1 MNNKRQDLL
10 NMLCDLSDLSA
21 LVTGSENIENFLQR
35 TVLLVSGHLG
45 TPVCSIYLYDEAADE
60 LVLKATVGLNPEAV
74 GRVRMGSGQGLVGT
88 VMAAS
93 QPVCEGHA
101 SKNPHFRYFPETD
114 ELKYESFLAVPIKRG
129 VVKIGVLVVQHTE
142 PDFFETTDV
151 TALKATGAQLAAVL
165 ENARLLMDLQRMCS
179 IPDHP
184 ACNLGFIKGQRA
196 SDGFAL
202 GRATVWGK
210 SHARLLAGPQMDE
223 RGSMADFRRAIR
235 QTGEQLD
242 VLQRRC
248 AEQLPESASLI
259 FAAHFMMLKDPKFI
273 DRMAEQIEN
282 GVPATRAVRE
292 VARHY
297 VSLFAD
303 SPHPYIREKVSDIED
318 LAGRLLSN
326 LTPSAP
332 ESNTASGGRVVVAG
346 ELYPSELL
354 KLSAEAVAGI
364 VLANGGVTSHVSI
377 IARSL
382 KIPMVVV
389 QCPDLMHL
397 AEGTP
402 ILIDGEVG
410 NVYVNPTADITQRF
424 ETRNQARLEVTAQ
437 KAPVQ
442 AGLARTMD
450 GTLVHLLA
458 NINLLGELPLARE
471 MGAAGIGLYRTEF
484 PFLIRPSFPS
494 ETEQYLVYRQVV
506 DAMVEKPVVFR
517 TLDIGGEKTLAYTDT
532 PTETN
537 PELGLR
543 SIRFSLAY
551 QDIFEQQIRA
561 ILRAAAGCKALGI
574 MFPLISSLDDF
585 LRARQV
591 VHDCLDRLKTD
602 GLEHHDQPS
611 IGMMVELP
619 SVVGTMHEFA
629 AEADFFAIG
638 TNDFVQYMLGVD
650 RSNKHVAEYYR
661 PEHPAVLRALEKV
674 VRIATEHEKPISICG
689 EMGHDAAMI
698 PFLIGMGIRRLSIDP
713 QFMPSLHRQIAG
725 LRVDTCRDHAREL
738 LSVGSIAAVRKILQR
753 QPALAA

>member
-1 MNNKRQDLL
+1 MNSKRQDLL

-21 LVTGSENIENFLQR
+21 LVTGSDNIENFLQR
-35 TVLLVSGHLG
+35 TVLLVSEHLG
-45 TPVCSIYLYDEAADE
+45 TPVCSIYLYDDTADE
-60 LVLKATVGLNPEAV
+60 LVLKATVGLNPDAV
-74 GRVRMGSGQGLVGT
+74 GHVRMVTGEGLVGT
-88 VMAAS
+88 VMATS

-101 SKNPHFRYFPETD
+101 SKNPRFRYFPETD
-114 ELKYESFLAVPIKRG
+114 ELKYESFLAVPIKKG

-142 PDFFETTDV
+142 PDFFDATEI
-151 TALKATGAQLAAVL
+151 TALKATGAQLASVL

-184 ACNLGFIKGQRA
+184 VCNLGFIKGQRA

-202 GRATVWGK
+202 GRATVWEK
-210 SHARLLAGPQMDE
+210 SHSRLLAGPHMEE
-223 RGSMADFRRAIR
+223 RGSMADFRQAIGK
-235 QTGEQLD
+235 TAEQLD
-242 VLQRRC
+242 ILQRRC

-273 DRMAEQIEN
+273 DRMAEEIEN
-282 GVPATRAVRE
+282 GVPATQAVRD
-292 VARHY
+292 VAGHY
-297 VSLFAD
+297 ITLFAD

-326 LTPSAP
+326 LAPSTPV
-332 ESNTASGGRVVVAG
+332 ESGQSSGRVVVAG

-382 KIPMVVV
+382 KIPLVVV

-410 NVYVNPTADITQRF
+410 NVYVDPSTDIIQRF
-424 ETRNQARLEVTAQ
+424 EARNQARIEVTAQ
-437 KAPVQ
+437 QSPVH
-442 AGLARTMD
+442 AGVARTMD
-450 GTLVHLLA
+450 GTVVHLLA
-458 NINLLGELPLARE
+458 NINLLAELPLARE

-494 ETEQYLVYRQVV
+494 ETEQYIVYRQVV
-506 DAMVEKPVVFR
+506 DAMAEKPVVFR
-517 TLDIGGEKTLAYTDT
+517 TLDIGGDKTLAYTDT
-532 PTETN
+532 PTGSN

-551 QDIFEQQIRA
+551 QDIFEAQIRA
-561 ILRAAAGCKALGI
+561 ILRAADGSQALGI

-585 LRARQV
+585 YKARQV
-591 VHDCLDRLKTD
+591 VQECLDRLKTD
-602 GLEHHDQPS
+602 GLAHHDHPS

-619 SVVGTMHEFA
+619 SVVETMDEFA

-650 RSNKHVAEYYR
+650 RSNKHVSEYYR

-674 VRIATEHEKPISICG
+674 VRIANKNEKPISVCG
-689 EMGHDAAMI
+689 EMGHDATML
-698 PFLIGMGIRRLSIDP
+698 PFLVGIGIRRLSIDP
-713 QFMPSLHRQIAG
+713 QFMPGLHRHIAG
-725 LRVDTCRDHAREL
+725 LTVDTCRDHAREL
-738 LSVGSIAAVRKILQR
+738 LTAGSIAAVRKILDR